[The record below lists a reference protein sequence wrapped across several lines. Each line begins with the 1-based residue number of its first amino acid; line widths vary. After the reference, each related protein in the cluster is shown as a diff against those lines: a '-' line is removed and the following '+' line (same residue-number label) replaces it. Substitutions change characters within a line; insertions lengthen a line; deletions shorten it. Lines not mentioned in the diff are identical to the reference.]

1 MIVRALLP
9 DPTLDGVF
17 SRCASYI
24 NGFFYGLYASA
35 FSAYLYTLA
44 VYDVRSA
51 SRLCSYKADE
61 DARERVFSERMI
73 QHPATLT
80 AVVVAGT
87 AIRRLMN

>member
-1 MIVRALLP
+1 MPVMVLLILM
-9 DPTLDGVF
+9 D
-17 SRCASYI
+17 
-24 NGFFYGLYASA
+24 FFMAFIASA

-51 SRLCSYKADE
+51 SRLCSYKAHE

-73 QHPATLT
+73 QHPTTLR